1 MPGGRPR
8 IEHCRCCGSRVDPG
22 TLSDQKLCPSCGIE
36 RLTENVHGLREHS
49 GPAFERWR
57 RAMAASVGGVLL
69 DDVLPRT

>member
-8 IEHCRCCGSRVDPG
+8 IKECRNCLAPVDPRD
-22 TLSDQKLCPSCGIE
+22 LSRTKLCPVCGFE
-36 RLTENVHGLREHS
+36 LVEENVRGLAAHS

-69 DDVLPRT
+69 DDVLERP